1 MNTTEVY
8 NFFRSLIDEDD
19 ETFLT
24 KPQAVVM
31 LSEAYSEFRDL
42 VVSIQ
47 RDVFTKQ
54 AFITL
59 NNTDKYDL
67 TVADTINN
75 TRFLSSGPAVNQT
88 ATPGSKLNRLVRI
101 AAIDNTTSNQVSYYL
116 TPKNSVELLCG
127 DDYARQGNNIYFGY
141 QYTDT
146 FRMEFVPEHTVEFDV
161 TDGFIDNLDQ
171 FHPLIALMA
180 AKYYEIRDNAENTA
194 LERRRQEKIK
204 ELKTWL
210 TRFWKGGVA
219 QSTQRLIEAF

>member
-19 ETFLT
+19 TTFLT
-24 KPQAVVM
+24 QAQAVTM

-47 RDVFTKQ
+47 PDVFTKQ

-59 NNTDKYDL
+59 SNSDVYDL
-67 TVADTINN
+67 TAQDPVTNI
-75 TRFLSSGPAVNQT
+75 RFLST
-88 ATPGSKLNRLVRI
+88 AADAANSGSKLHRLVRI
-101 AAIDNTTSNQVSYYL
+101 AAIDNTTSNQASYFL

-127 DDYARQGNNIYFGY
+127 DDYARQGNSIYFGY
-141 QYTDT
+141 KYTDT
-146 FRMEFVPEHTVEFDV
+146 FRMEFVPYHNVGFDTV
-161 TDGFIDNLDQ
+161 DGFIDNLDQ

>member
-19 ETFLT
+19 TTFLT
-24 KPQAVVM
+24 QAQAVTM

-47 RDVFTKQ
+47 PDVYTKQ

-59 NNTDKYDL
+59 SDSDVYDL
-67 TVADTINN
+67 TAQDPVTNI
-75 TRFLSSGPAVNQT
+75 RFLST
-88 ATPGSKLNRLVRI
+88 AANAANSGSKLHRLVRI
-101 AAIDNTTSNQVSYYL
+101 AAIDNTTSNQASYFL

-127 DDYARQGNNIYFGY
+127 DDYARQGNSIYFGY
-141 QYTDT
+141 KYTDT
-146 FRMEFVPEHTVEFDV
+146 FRMEFVPYHNVEFDTV
-161 TDGFIDNLDQ
+161 NGFIDNLDQ

>member
-24 KPQAVVM
+24 EAQAVTM

-47 RDVFTKQ
+47 PDVYTKQ

-59 NNTDKYDL
+59 TNSDVYDL
-67 TVADTINN
+67 TAQDSVTNI
-75 TRFLSSGPAVNQT
+75 RFLST
-88 ATPGSKLNRLVRI
+88 ASDAANSDSKLHRLVRI
-101 AAIDNTTSNQVSYYL
+101 AAIDNTTSNQASYFL

-127 DDYARQGNNIYFGY
+127 DDYARQGNNICFGY
-141 QYTDT
+141 KYTDT
-146 FRMEFVPEHTVEFDV
+146 FRMEFVPYHNVEFDTV
-161 TDGFIDNLDQ
+161 NGFIDNLDQ

-180 AKYYEIRDNAENTA
+180 AKYYEVRDNAENTA

-210 TRFWKGGVA
+210 TRFWRGGVA
-219 QSTQRLIEAF
+219 QSTQRLIEVF

>member
-19 ETFLT
+19 TTFLT
-24 KPQAVVM
+24 QPQAVTM

-47 RDVFTKQ
+47 PDVYTKQ

-59 NNTDKYDL
+59 SNSDVYDL
-67 TVADTINN
+67 TVADSVTNTI
-75 TRFLSSGPAVNQT
+75 FLSSGPLLAET
-88 ATPGSKLNRLVRI
+88 ATDGSKLHRLVRI
-101 AAIDNTTSNQVSYYL
+101 AAIDNTTSNQASYFL

-127 DDYARQGNNIYFGY
+127 DDYARQGNSIYFGY
-141 QYTDT
+141 KYTDT
-146 FRMEFVPEHTVEFDV
+146 FRMEFVPYHNVDFGV
-161 TDGFIDNLDQ
+161 TNAFIDNLDQ

>member
-19 ETFLT
+19 TTFLT
-24 KPQAVVM
+24 QAQAVTM

-47 RDVFTKQ
+47 PDVYTKQ

-59 NNTDKYDL
+59 SDSDVYDL
-67 TVADTINN
+67 TAQDPVTNI
-75 TRFLSSGPAVNQT
+75 RFLST
-88 ATPGSKLNRLVRI
+88 AANAANSGSKLHRLVRI
-101 AAIDNTTSNQVSYYL
+101 AAIDNTTSNQASYFL

-127 DDYARQGNNIYFGY
+127 DDYARQGNSIYFGY
-141 QYTDT
+141 KYTDT
-146 FRMEFVPEHTVEFDV
+146 FRMEFVPYHNVEFDTV
-161 TDGFIDNLDQ
+161 DGFIDNLDQ

>member
-19 ETFLT
+19 TTFLT
-24 KPQAVVM
+24 QAQAVTM

-47 RDVFTKQ
+47 PDVYTKQ

-59 NNTDKYDL
+59 TNSDVYDL
-67 TVADTINN
+67 TAQDPVTNI
-75 TRFLSSGPAVNQT
+75 RFLST
-88 ATPGSKLNRLVRI
+88 AADAANSGSKLHRLVRI
-101 AAIDNTTSNQVSYYL
+101 AAIDNTTSNQASYFL

-127 DDYARQGNNIYFGY
+127 DDYARQGNNICFGY
-141 QYTDT
+141 KYTDT
-146 FRMEFVPEHTVEFDV
+146 FRMEFVPYHNIEFDTV
-161 TDGFIDNLDQ
+161 NGFIDNLDQ

-194 LERRRQEKIK
+194 LERRRQEKIR

-219 QSTQRLIEAF
+219 QSTQRVIEAY

>member
-47 RDVFTKQ
+47 PDVFTKQ

-59 NNTDKYDL
+59 SNSDVYDL
-67 TVADTINN
+67 TAADSVTG
-75 TRFLSSGPAVNQT
+75 TRFLSTSTTT
-88 ATPGSKLNRLVRI
+88 ATSGSKLHRLVRI
-101 AAIDNTTSNQVSYYL
+101 AAIDNTTSNQATYFL
-116 TPKNSVELLCG
+116 NPKNSVELLCG
-127 DDYARQGNNIYFGY
+127 DDYARQGNNICFGY
-141 QYTDT
+141 KYTDT
-146 FRMEFVPEHTVEFDV
+146 FRMEFVPYHEVDFGV
-161 TDGFIDNLDQ
+161 TNAFIDNLEQ

>member
-19 ETFLT
+19 TTFLT
-24 KPQAVVM
+24 QAQAVTM

-47 RDVFTKQ
+47 PDVYTKQ

-59 NNTDKYDL
+59 SNSDVYDL
-67 TVADTINN
+67 TAQDPVTNI
-75 TRFLSSGPAVNQT
+75 RFLST
-88 ATPGSKLNRLVRI
+88 AANAANSGSKLHRLVRI
-101 AAIDNTTSNQVSYYL
+101 AAIDNTTSNQASYFL

-127 DDYARQGNNIYFGY
+127 DDYARQGNSIYFGY
-141 QYTDT
+141 KYTDT
-146 FRMEFVPEHTVEFDV
+146 FRMEFVPYHNVGFDTV
-161 TDGFIDNLDQ
+161 DGFIDNLDQ